1 MYLSG
6 SDGDII
12 SHHCPNGFLLQT
24 TAGTGNDITISLI
37 PDNICIGEKK
47 THLYNL
53 HWLKDNRKRKG
64 ECAPSQGN
72 IPWVFACEPGHK
84 TDPITQ

>member
-1 MYLSG
+1 MQSMYLSG

-12 SHHCPNGFLLQT
+12 SHHCPHGFLPQA

-47 THLYNL
+47 NTSLQSSPAQGQPEE
-53 HWLKDNRKRKG
+53 KRRV
-64 ECAPSQGN
+64 CAKQREHPMS
-72 IPWVFACEPGHK
+72 ICL
-84 TDPITQ
+84 

>member
-12 SHHCPNGFLLQT
+12 SHHCPHGFLLQT

-47 THLYNL
+47 NTSLQSSTRSRTTGREKASVRQAKETSHEYLL
-53 HWLKDNRKRKG
+53 VSLAIK
-64 ECAPSQGN
+64 
-72 IPWVFACEPGHK
+72 
-84 TDPITQ
+84 PIR